1 MASYHLCIDETINT
15 LTNNS
20 NIFITQLTNINTQQ
34 YITKNILQ
42 LQITKDSYNV
52 LYLYNKQFYNDILK

>member
-15 LTNNS
+15 LTNNN
-20 NIFITQLTNINTQQ
+20 NIFITQLTNINTEE

-52 LYLYNKQFYNDILK
+52 LYIYNKRFYNDILK